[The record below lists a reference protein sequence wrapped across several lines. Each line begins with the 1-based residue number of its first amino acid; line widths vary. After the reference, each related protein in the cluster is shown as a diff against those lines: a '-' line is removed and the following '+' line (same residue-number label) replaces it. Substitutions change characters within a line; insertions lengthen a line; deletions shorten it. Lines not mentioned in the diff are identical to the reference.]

1 MTTTIADADAEAVA
15 GRTKMRDL
23 VLPLDADE
31 DPSSLLLQQ
40 PPLPPPPPLLL
51 FHYGNPTIK
60 SFVNKCNGG
69 AVGGGGR
76 GTSDK

>member
-1 MTTTIADADAEAVA
+1 MTTTIAEADAVA

-31 DPSSLLLQQ
+31 DPSS
-40 PPLPPPPPLLL
+40 
-51 FHYGNPTIK
+51 FSFNNNNNNHNHHNHYGNPTIK